1 MLIAL
6 TEADLAG
13 DKVIIG
19 LRGFT
24 VVFYFLSLYPAFTGK
39 IRWNSRLF
47 VLLQNITVTRVQVL
61 SSNRHNFDSTYTNW
75 DRINLEPS

>member
-6 TEADLAG
+6 SEADLAG

-24 VVFYFLSLYPAFTGK
+24 VVFYFLSLYSAVTGK
-39 IRWNSRLF
+39 IR
-47 VLLQNITVTRVQVL
+47 
-61 SSNRHNFDSTYTNW
+61 
-75 DRINLEPS
+75 